1 MVGRTEFG
9 RAEPDARVRRAPGAS
24 DDAKEIVVVAH
35 GLWMPTWVTAVLRNR
50 LEAAGFATVAF
61 GYSSVTAGLDENAAR
76 LGEFTARLLGASA
89 AVGGSGARGAG
100 SAVGGSGACSAGSA
114 VSASGASGGGSSASA
129 AVGESEASGAGSSE
143 IVPGPR
149 VHFVGHS
156 LGGVVAARML
166 GWDGF
171 GRERLRGVGRLV
183 CLGSPLVA
191 CHGADVLLAHRWT
204 RLLAGRTL
212 ADLCAEGGLGRW
224 PGPTEIG
231 ILAGD
236 VGLGF
241 GRLLGGLPRPHDGT
255 VSVAE
260 TRLPG
265 ATAHRVLHATH
276 MSLLWSPEVADE
288 TVRFLRTGRFSSAS

>member
-1 MVGRTEFG
+1 MVGRTE
-9 RAEPDARVRRAPGAS
+9 PDTGVTRLPAAS
-24 DDAKEIVVVAH
+24 DDASDIVVVAH
-35 GLWMPTWVTAVLRNR
+35 GLWMPTWVTAVLRGR
-50 LEAAGFATVAF
+50 LEAAGFATVAY

-76 LGEFTARLLGASA
+76 LGEFAARLLDTSARKGASGAPGASVASA
-89 AVGGSGARGAG
+89 ASGTHGAFGTVG
-100 SAVGGSGACSAGSA
+100 
-114 VSASGASGGGSSASA
+114 ASGASDTPGVSSTPGASGACGARSSASA
-129 AVGESEASGAGSSE
+129 SGR
-143 IVPGPR
+143 R

-166 GWDGF
+166 GWDGY
-171 GRERLRGVGRLV
+171 GRERLRGVVGRLV

-212 ADLCAEGGLGRW
+212 ADLVAEGGLGRW

-236 VGLGF
+236 ISLGF
-241 GRLLGGLPRPHDGT
+241 GQLLGGLPRPHDGT

-276 MSLLWSPEVADE
+276 TSLLWLPEVADE